1 MKTLLVILVIFL
13 PFHLTHTAPDNNVEK
28 FMDYAVQLLK
38 EDLRQTSARTMK
50 KRSTNSDNPG
60 YYAMPLPPLPTD
72 VRHNLSGMKLATN
85 VNMDL
90 VRFRFAMCDEFILSF
105 DSGGPGQLPVWI
117 RRSSQSSG

>member
-1 MKTLLVILVIFL
+1 MKTLLLILVIFL
-13 PFHLTHTAPDNNVEK
+13 TFYLTHTAQDNNVEE
-28 FMDYAVQLLK
+28 FIDYAVQLLK

-50 KRSTNSDNPG
+50 KRSSNSDNPG

-90 VRFRFAMCDEFILSF
+90 VRF
-105 DSGGPGQLPVWI
+105 
-117 RRSSQSSG
+117 

>member
-1 MKTLLVILVIFL
+1 MKTLLEILVIFL
-13 PFHLTHTAPDNNVEK
+13 TFSLTDSTQDNIEE
-28 FMDYAVQLLK
+28 FIDYAVQLLK

-72 VRHNLSGMKLATN
+72 VRQNLSGMKLATN

-90 VRFRFAMCDEFILSF
+90 VRF
-105 DSGGPGQLPVWI
+105 
-117 RRSSQSSG
+117 